1 MITDASTSIYYPF
14 LALCENSEFFCRTGL
29 AAARVSMDGGSKSRG
44 GKGLRR
50 SMRDGKKYFPG
61 IKNSSRITRV
71 IKIGLGAFLGGGAA
85 GSFATTRPCGGGAN
99 V

>member
-1 MITDASTSIYYPF
+1 
-14 LALCENSEFFCRTGL
+14 
-29 AAARVSMDGGSKSRG
+29 
-44 GKGLRR
+44 
-50 SMRDGKKYFPG
+50 MRDGKKYFPG